1 MDKQRDGEYRRT
13 LSAESRPFVAFQA
26 NKEKSTILTKRNK
39 NKSQPDSR
47 LKNTVTMDLPDNY
60 SVYKKEEKLS
70 ADAWINQWS
79 VHNIERPV
87 KLILIEQLSMTLLIQ
102 QKLPRIQIPV
112 MDGSQPK

>member
-1 MDKQRDGEYRRT
+1 
-13 LSAESRPFVAFQA
+13 
-26 NKEKSTILTKRNK
+26 
-39 NKSQPDSR
+39 
-47 LKNTVTMDLPDNY
+47 MDLPDNY

-70 ADAWINQWS
+70 ADAWMNQWS

-87 KLILIEQLSMTLLIQ
+87 KHILIKQLSMTLLVQ

>member
-1 MDKQRDGEYRRT
+1 MVNIEELYQLNQDHLWHSKQTKR
-13 LSAESRPFVAFQA
+13 
-26 NKEKSTILTKRNK
+26 KSTILTKRNK

-70 ADAWINQWS
+70 DDAWINQWS
-79 VHNIERPV
+79 AHNSERPV
-87 KLILIEQLSMTLLIQ
+87 KLILIEQLSMTLVIQ

-112 MDGSQPK
+112 LDGSQPK